1 MAPTSP
7 LVLAALLGPTLASAA
22 FIFDASKCNT
32 NWDSAANWEGNAVPA
47 STSLVSFGSSSRV
60 AGTPIE
66 PANLLIKPGTY
77 SVGGFALP
85 RHGAAITLAR
95 DGATI
100 NMPASPEGPA
110 AYFTAGQTDKKE
122 CAFGCSDNWK
132 MGLPAQAADPSA
144 LQTLPQAIDIPGIN
158 DIAIV
163 PFGYNP
169 KISAWGLNAVGGFGW
184 YDTNGTLMWATSK
197 DEIPPAFTVPEG
209 RMLDLFFDSEEARY
223 RCNGPCSVESRCPA
237 WSGEVANDVNRPFE
251 QAARIRTDAAR
262 DAAGVVDGTVTREE
276 NDFEFIFVVPTLGW
290 STSSAACISELG
302 DALTSDFL
310 EDENSTTTVNRA
322 LLPLGSVVSGV
333 SVTASAT
340 DTIVVTGTIEG
351 PAFHMQLVRLN
362 GSATYPFTAATFDA
376 QEGRLFYAVFDGM
389 ANYFGANTSCATA
402 GEVATANI
410 KARAGLESQSLTVYT
425 GALSPQMDLPYL
437 IDSANKDSLA
447 DALATGLSGSNGIA
461 SLNLPGLN
469 APPSMTIV
477 GTADQHQAMRGPRS
491 LAHLDMVNYNT
502 GQALIQLNL
511 EFRAYGR
518 FAGTHAAVAVRT
530 LADVI
535 LTNQAIVWPAAQNC
549 LTLPAGYD
557 WTCVTDRINATVET
571 AMASPATG
579 SDCDTL
585 GYLSDE
591 CRAEAT
597 AAAAA
602 DWDLMFMCGP
612 LGNHVDGVSGCVDPM
627 YSTSGAL
634 FVSASE
640 GAVAGQEAAITA
652 ASAGSDDDGFLMG
665 FSMLQVIAAAAAVL
679 LICVIVVAVVVLK
692 GGSSENAEKQPR
704 QAATVAFENPMYE
717 QTAGMPGDDGLYDN
731 GAAPGGDL
739 YDEPEIVTKGN
750 PVYGGDADEGD
761 TAGMYAEGGAV
772 AGGYLDMDPD
782 DGDDDDDDGDEE
794 ESEEDDEDDEDDE

>member
-22 FIFDASKCNT
+22 FIFDASQCNT

-77 SVGGFALP
+77 SVGGFVLP

-110 AYFTAGQTDKKE
+110 AYFTGGQTDKKE
-122 CAFGCSDNWK
+122 CAFGCPDNWK
-132 MGLPAQAADPSA
+132 MGTPEQAADPSA
-144 LQTLPQAIDIPGIN
+144 LQTLPQAIAIPGI
-158 DIAIV
+158 DDMAVV

-169 KISAWGLNAVGGFGW
+169 KISAWGLHAVGGFGW
-184 YDTNGTLMWATSK
+184 YSTDGTLRWATSK
-197 DEIPPAFTVPEG
+197 DEIPQAFTVPEG
-209 RMLDLFFDSEEARY
+209 RMLDLFFDSDEAEY

-251 QAARIRTDAAR
+251 QAARTRTDAESR
-262 DAAGVVDGTVTREE
+262 AAGVVDGTVRIEE
-276 NDFEFIFVVPTLGW
+276 NRFSFNFGVGTLAW
-290 STSSAACISELG
+290 SFSSAACISELG
-302 DALTSDFL
+302 DALTSDSL
-310 EDENSTTTVNRA
+310 EDVNSTTTVNRA

-333 SVTASAT
+333 SVTSALGAIT
-340 DTIVVTGTIEG
+340 VTGTIEG
-351 PAFHMQLVRLN
+351 PAFHMQRVRLSE
-362 GSATYPFTAATFDA
+362 SATYPFTAATFDA
-376 QEGRLFYAVFDGM
+376 QEGRLFYAIFDGM
-389 ANYFGANTSCATA
+389 ANYFGANTSCATF
-402 GEVATANI
+402 GDTADI
-410 KARAGLESQSLTVYT
+410 KASAGLVRQSLTVYA

-447 DALATGLSGSNGIA
+447 DALATGLSGSNGIT

-469 APPSMTIV
+469 APPSLTIV
-477 GTADQHQAMRGPRS
+477 GTADQHQAVRGPRS

-511 EFRAYGR
+511 EFQAYGQ

-549 LTLPAGYD
+549 LRLPAGYD

-640 GAVAGQEAAITA
+640 GAIAGQEAAITS
-652 ASAGSDDDGFLMG
+652 ASAGSDDDGFLFG

-692 GGSSENAEKQPR
+692 SGSSDAEKQPR

-731 GAAPGGDL
+731 GAAPGDDL

-750 PVYGGDADEGD
+750 PVYGGDDDEGD

-782 DGDDDDDDGDEE
+782 DGDDDDDDGEE